1 VAEAAEAAEVAVP
14 WLAAAGAA
22 LWVGLAAAVGKLP
35 VIDVAAGAVVAVA
48 ATTTGA
54 DVGALVAVG
63 PHAASTRH
71 SPEVTIAIFTDG

>member
-1 VAEAAEAAEVAVP
+1 VT
-14 WLAAAGAA
+14 
-22 LWVGLAAAVGKLP
+22 
-35 VIDVAAGAVVAVA
+35 DVAAGAVVAVA

-71 SPEVTIAIFTDG
+71 SPEVAIAIFTDG